1 MGDDV
6 GTLSNEQLTR
16 LAQYFDE
23 RVTYPAKYKRFWVAF
38 PRSALGGPRAPTRTD
53 EWLRVHPGWEGTL
66 GHHRRRSDDD
76 VGPLGA
82 LQGVDPA

>member
-23 RVTYPAKYKRFWVAF
+23 RVTSAGNYKIHWAQI
-38 PRSALGGPRAPTRTD
+38 
-53 EWLRVHPGWEGTL
+53 
-66 GHHRRRSDDD
+66 HR
-76 VGPLGA
+76 LA
-82 LQGVDPA
+82 T